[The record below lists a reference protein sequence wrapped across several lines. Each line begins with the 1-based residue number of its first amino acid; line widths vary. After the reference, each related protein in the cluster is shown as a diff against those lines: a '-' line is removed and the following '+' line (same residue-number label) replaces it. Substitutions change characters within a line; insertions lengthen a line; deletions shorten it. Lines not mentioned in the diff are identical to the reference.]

1 MPSYSRPQV
10 RRDSGDH
17 LSMIN
22 FVDLG
27 MSRRHKDGSSSGR
40 QRRVDVAANVANQQA
55 FTRSEAELSGG
66 GGHHSRLGFAARAA
80 GVRRMRADLP
90 GVEGTEQRL
99 HSGVDASKLIGIDQP
114 ARDTGLVA
122 HYPDGDALAA
132 QLVEGAPGS
141 RHGLDSPWV
150 SEIRHVFD
158 QGSISIEEHGPGP
171 V

>member
-1 MPSYSRPQV
+1 MPSYGRPQV
-10 RRDSGDH
+10 GCHSGYQM
-17 LSMIN
+17 SMIN

-27 MSRRHKDGSSSGR
+27 ISRWHEDGSGSGR
-40 QRRVDVAANVANQQA
+40 ERRVDVAANVANQQA
-55 FTRSEAELSGG
+55 FTRSQAELSGG

-114 ARDTGLVA
+114 AGDTGLVA

-158 QGSISIEEHGPGP
+158 QGSISIEEHGSGL